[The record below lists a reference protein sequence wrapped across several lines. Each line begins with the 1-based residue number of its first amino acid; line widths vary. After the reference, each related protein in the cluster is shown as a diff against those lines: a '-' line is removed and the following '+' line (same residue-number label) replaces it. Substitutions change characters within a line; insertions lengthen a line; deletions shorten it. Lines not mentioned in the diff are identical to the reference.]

1 MAVSI
6 PLNSL
11 LSVKNVFFCS
21 DSIFSLNFGR
31 RRQVKT
37 KFVAISRVQCL
48 EAAVSADKKFTRYSV
63 LLIEILDPTTGPEM
77 TSCVLIVVYYGL
89 PPWSSGYNIHPL
101 SRNLGVRV
109 STGVHFSSDFRNR
122 KHKNVSRKGS
132 TIG

>member
-1 MAVSI
+1 M
-6 PLNSL
+6 
-11 LSVKNVFFCS
+11 
-21 DSIFSLNFGR
+21 
-31 RRQVKT
+31 
-37 KFVAISRVQCL
+37 
-48 EAAVSADKKFTRYSV
+48 SADKKFTKLSKAAGEHGPSRTSDRPFDGKASRAGGYCTRYSV

-109 STGVHFSSDFRNR
+109 STRVHFSSDFRNG
-122 KHKNVSRKGS
+122 KHKHVSTKSS